1 MSALSLI
8 AGWEE
13 LNNAYLAA
21 GLASLRECV
30 EHDAD
35 PDALIGWWEDPQW
48 NGDGLP
54 PALELLGDQ
63 LGMSRFERLTLLLAA
78 ATELDPAMAARY
90 ARASGDPGAAFPTFG
105 LALARLPGARWDAV
119 SPHRPLRHWRLIEV
133 HQSYGEPLT
142 AARLRADERIVGFIK
157 GLNALDDRL
166 GYFVRPVR
174 NILGEPLPPSHD
186 HAVEQILVALSVLDG
201 VDRSPIVEL
210 VGVDP
215 VTHRGLAASAVNR
228 TGHQLYE
235 LRPDRLPQGTSEAG
249 DLMRLWERETLLLP
263 LALYIDVA
271 HLRAEE
277 APAIE
282 TLLEDAGGPVLVG
295 CREPWPLRGRSV
307 RIVDVGRP
315 TAEEQQELW
324 EGVLGEGAGGDEAAQ
339 LAAEFDLSQ
348 VAIRDAAAL
357 AARTDRGRQ
366 GLWAACRA
374 HARPRLD
381 ALAQR
386 IEPIASWEDIVL
398 ADEELVLLRHL
409 VDQVRGR
416 STVLRF
422 WGMAE
427 RIRRGS
433 ATTALF
439 AGPSGTGKT
448 LAAEVVANDLGL
460 DLYRIDLAGVVS
472 KYIGETERNLRRV
485 FDAAEEGGVLLFFD
499 EADALFG
506 KRSEVK
512 DSHDRYANIEVNYL
526 LQRMEEY
533 GGVAIL
539 ASNQRHALD
548 PAFLR
553 RLRFVVPFPFPSP
566 SERAKLWTR
575 VFPAKAPVQELDIE
589 RLARIAASGGMIRNI
604 ALNAAYCAAG
614 RAEQGDDGARA
625 RDGSGRVSQARAA
638 DQRCPVSNPRGAQ
651 MKVDLRIERLVLD
664 GVELT
669 RRERAALASA
679 IKRELVLQI
688 ARRPERL
695 PRTVGFRASFS
706 EGRADAQVEHIG
718 REVAAA
724 VHSSLPQRGAT
735 R

>member
-1 MSALSLI
+1 MSAPPLI
-8 AGWEE
+8 DAWEE
-13 LNNAYLAA
+13 LNNGYLAA
-21 GLASLRECV
+21 GLAWLRDCV
-30 EHDAD
+30 EPDAD
-35 PDALIGWWEDPQW
+35 PDALTEWWAEPRFH
-48 NGDGLP
+48 GDGVP
-54 PALELLGDQ
+54 PALELLGDR

-78 ATELDPAMAARY
+78 AIELDPGMAARY
-90 ARASGDPGAAFPTFG
+90 ATAGGDPGAAFPTFG
-105 LALARLPGARWDAV
+105 LALAALPGASWEAV
-119 SPHRPLRHWRLIEV
+119 SSHRPLRHWRLVEI

-142 AARLRADERIVGFIK
+142 AARLRADERIVGFLK

-166 GYFVRPVR
+166 AHFVKPVGDR
-174 NILGEPLPPSHD
+174 LGEPLPPSQLE
-186 HAVEQILVALSVLDG
+186 AVEEVLVALSILDG
-201 VDRSPIVEL
+201 AERSPIVEL

-215 VTHRGLAASAVNR
+215 VTRRGLAASAANR

-235 LRPDRLPQGTSEAG
+235 LHPDRLPQGTSDAG
-249 DLMRLWERETLLLP
+249 DLMRLWERETLLMP

-277 APAIE
+277 APAVE
-282 TLLEDAGGPVLVG
+282 ALLEDVEGAVLVG

-307 RIVDVGRP
+307 RIVDVARP
-315 TAEEQQELW
+315 TAQEQQELW
-324 EGVLGEGAGGDEAAQ
+324 ESVLTDGSGGDEAAL

-357 AARTDRGRQ
+357 AVRTDRGRQ

-398 ADEELVLLRHL
+398 ADEELSLLRHL

-448 LAAEVVANDLGL
+448 LAAEVVANELGL

-485 FDAAEEGGVLLFFD
+485 FDAAEEGGALLFFD

-548 PAFLR
+548 PAFMR

-566 SERAKLWTR
+566 RERAVLWAR
-575 VFPAKAPVQELDIE
+575 AFPAQAPVQDLDIE
-589 RLARIAASGGMIRNI
+589 RLARIATSGGMIRNI

-614 RAEQGDDGARA
+614 RQ
-625 RDGSGRVSQARAA
+625 
-638 DQRCPVSNPRGAQ
+638 SN
-651 MKVDLRIERLVLD
+651 V
-664 GVELT
+664 T
-669 RRERAALASA
+669 T
-679 IKRELVLQI
+679 ELVLEM
-688 ARRPERL
+688 ARVEFRKLEL
-695 PRTVGFRASFS
+695 PVNDADFRAHP
-706 EGRADAQVEHIG
+706 EPR
-718 REVAAA
+718 
-724 VHSSLPQRGAT
+724 
-735 R
+735 